1 MKFSNLLK
9 LYSTREAKCKPFSER
24 YFFSIPVYVGIEKKV
39 KFRKNWKKDEN
50 DSSLHRIPNLIV
62 SIFVLHDPGGSH
74 ATIAKI
80 LRRKGIVSQK
90 QVTRP

>member
-1 MKFSNLLK
+1 MQTFF
-9 LYSTREAKCKPFSER
+9 REIFFQHTGIYR
-24 YFFSIPVYVGIEKKV
+24 YRNKV

-90 QVTRP
+90 QVIRP